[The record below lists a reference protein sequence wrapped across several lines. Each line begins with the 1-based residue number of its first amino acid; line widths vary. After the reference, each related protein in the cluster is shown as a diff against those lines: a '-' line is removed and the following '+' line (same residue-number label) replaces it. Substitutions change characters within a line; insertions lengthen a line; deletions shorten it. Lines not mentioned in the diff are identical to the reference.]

1 MLKLAKDRKELKVV
15 NDQTGSPTYTPD
27 LAVLL
32 ADMAVTNKYGRYH
45 ATNEGLC
52 TWYEFALEIFKQAG
66 VKEIK
71 VIPVASGEFPV
82 KAKRPHNS
90 RMDKSKLDEK
100 GFKRLPVWQEAL
112 ERYLKEL
119 KELNQN

>member
-1 MLKLAKDRKELKVV
+1 MVASSMKTSRTSAALSR
-15 NDQTGSPTYTPD
+15 S
-27 LAVLL
+27 
-32 ADMAVTNKYGRYH
+32 
-45 ATNEGLC
+45 
-52 TWYEFALEIFKQAG
+52 YEFALEIFKQAG